1 MSKST
6 EGSKGLLLEEGEL
19 LKISNRESAKANG
32 SASAVEVG
40 EVEGMSKRLAS
51 LPSKMSTSSL
61 DMKGIESVGVEDAKG
76 CIGMGET
83 DGTSL
88 AASMVLATSKSREE
102 GLEVG
107 IGDEP
112 WIEGLPVSSVEES
125 TAIGNGVAVGVSI
138 KDGERARLEGKVD

>member
-1 MSKST
+1 MKLSS
-6 EGSKGLLLEEGEL
+6 
-19 LKISNRESAKANG
+19 RESAKANG

-61 DMKGIESVGVEDAKG
+61 DMKGIESVVVEDTKG
-76 CIGMGET
+76 CMGMGET
-83 DGTSL
+83 DGAAL
-88 AASMVLATSKSREE
+88 AASMVLATSKSSEE

-112 WIEGLPVSSVEES
+112 
-125 TAIGNGVAVGVSI
+125 
-138 KDGERARLEGKVD
+138 

>member
-1 MSKST
+1 MIGLCRASKGILEKEVNSCKHVSKST
-6 EGSKGLLLEEGEL
+6 EGTKGLLLEEGEL
-19 LKISNRESAKANG
+19 SKISNRESAKANG

-61 DMKGIESVGVEDAKG
+61 DMKGIESVVVEDTKG

-83 DGTSL
+83 DGASL
-88 AASMVLATSKSREE
+88 AASMVLATSKSSEE

-107 IGDEP
+107 IGDE
-112 WIEGLPVSSVEES
+112 S
-125 TAIGNGVAVGVSI
+125 
-138 KDGERARLEGKVD
+138 